1 MDLVLHSGAFTHQ
14 LGTTAHPSPRKTR
27 RLLGQP
33 HLWEKARPEKLG
45 EGAGVELVGLGSGI
59 PDAPCDRGVGDNDSC
74 DVWLDQSRD
83 GERVADRLEADL
95 IVRVE

>member
-1 MDLVLHSGAFTHQ
+1 MDLVLQPGAFTHQ
-14 LGTTAHPSPRKTR
+14 LGTTRRPAPRKTR

-59 PDAPCDRGVGDNDSC
+59 PDALCDAALATTTRATCGSI
-74 DVWLDQSRD
+74 SRAMASALP
-83 GERVADRLEADL
+83 VASRPT
-95 IVRVE
+95 